1 MTKGNREAEL
11 ALISS
16 CMIST
21 DVASAVC
28 ERLSPQDFDDQK
40 LRRVFSAIKSLVSS
54 EVVVDVVTL
63 SESLAK
69 SGHLEEIG
77 GNIGVVDIANAVVST
92 YNYEAYIDIVL
103 DNAIRRDVHHAASS
117 IAELS
122 RMAKTA
128 GEALSESER
137 IVMAINKER
146 ARGKFS
152 GMDDVMRETMDRL
165 SLMQAGGA
173 SGVVSGISGIDSIVG
188 GWQKGDLVI
197 IAARPSVGKT
207 ALATTMAANAAFRH
221 DKSVAIFSLEMSREQ
236 IGSRMLSSVSGVG
249 LHEIRHGLL
258 DLPEMTEVVTASE
271 RIKKS
276 KIFVE
281 DAAFATPSDMKA
293 KCRRLQKE
301 TGLDLVIVDY
311 LQLMNPDK
319 GNKDS
324 NRVYDVAEISRGL
337 KALARELEVPVIAL
351 SQLSRSSEYR
361 ENNEP
366 RLSDLRDSGAIEQD
380 ADVVLMLW
388 RATDVSLDVAVENV
402 HCKIAKH
409 RNGPTG
415 RTELMFNRTTATFK
429 GGVDGKS
436 A

>member
-11 ALISS
+11 ALIGACMMSS
-16 CMIST
+16 
-21 DVASAVC
+21 DVAYSVC
-28 ERLSPQDFDDQK
+28 ERVTPLDFDDQK
-40 LRRVFSAIKSLVSS
+40 LRKVFAAIKTLVASNTAIDIVTVS
-54 EVVVDVVTL
+54 EA
-63 SESLAK
+63 LAK
-69 SGHLEEIG
+69 AGHLDDVG
-77 GNIGVVDIANAVVST
+77 GNSAVVDISHSTIST

-103 DNAIRRDVHHAASS
+103 DNAVRRDVHQAAAR
-117 IAELS
+117 IAEVS
-122 RMAKTA
+122 KVAKSA
-128 GEALSESER
+128 DEALSEAER
-137 IVMAINKER
+137 VVMAIGRER
-146 ARGKFS
+146 MRGKFS
-152 GMDDVMRETMDRL
+152 GMDDVMRETMERL
-165 SLMQAGGA
+165 ASMQAGGA
-173 SGVVSGISGIDSIVG
+173 SGVISGIAGIDSIVG

-258 DLPEMTEVVTASE
+258 DLPEMTEVIAASE

-281 DAAFATPSDMKA
+281 DAPVSSPSDMKA

-301 TGLDLVIVDY
+301 QGLDLVIVDY
-311 LQLMNPDK
+311 LQLMSPDR
-319 GNKDS
+319 GTKDS

-366 RLSDLRDSGAIEQD
+366 KLSDLRDSGAIEQD

-388 RATDVSLDVAVENV
+388 RTTDVSLDVEVENV

-429 GGVDGKS
+429 GGVDVKQG
-436 A
+436 